1 MPRISVIIPAHDAE
15 TTLATTVESAR
26 LAGADEILVVDD
38 GSRDGTRTLARQLAG
53 VRLIERDRAGG
64 PGVARN
70 AGLAASTGD
79 FVVFLDSD
87 DRMTPGS
94 LTALGSAM
102 TTGVVATLGR
112 FLAVDENHEP
122 IDIGTW
128 ASEQLRPV
136 VRRRG
141 HYVPSARG
149 FSSEALVTRLVTPPP
164 SGILVRRAAAVRI
177 GGYDVALRRSEDID
191 FLVRLSR
198 EGTLAAVN
206 EVVVHYRRTPSQRS
220 QATGA
225 RQRGRLRALGRM
237 IWTAPTRRER
247 WAMAR
252 GAAAHYFDRAEVRWH
267 GATTPRDRIIA
278 VRSYFIGTVFRC
290 LGAVATCRSTN

>member
-15 TTLATTVESAR
+15 STLASTVESAQR
-26 LAGADEILVVDD
+26 AGADEIVVVDD
-38 GSRDGTRTLARQLAG
+38 GSRDGTRSLAHRLDG
-53 VRLIERDRAGG
+53 VTVIERDRPGG
-64 PGVARN
+64 PAVARN
-70 AGLAASTGD
+70 AGLGASTGD

-87 DRMTPGS
+87 DRLMPTS
-94 LTALGSAM
+94 LTALLAAM
-102 TTGVVATLGR
+102 STGVVASLGR
-112 FLAVDENHEP
+112 FLAVDDDDHP
-122 IDIGTW
+122 LDIGTW

-141 HYVPSARG
+141 HYIPSPRG

-164 SGILVRRAAAVRI
+164 SGIMVRRAVAIRI

-225 RQRGRLRALGRM
+225 RQRGRLRALYRM

-252 GAAAHYFDRAEVRWH
+252 GAAAHYFDRADVRWH
-267 GATTPRDRIIA
+267 GAVSARDRAIA
-278 VRSYFIGTVFRC
+278 VRSYFLGGGYRC
-290 LGAVATCRSTN
+290 LGLVAVLRSNS

>member
-1 MPRISVIIPAHDAE
+1 MPRISVIVPAHDAE
-15 TTLATTVESAR
+15 STLVATVESAQR
-26 LAGADEILVVDD
+26 AGADEIVVVDD
-38 GSRDGTRTLARQLAG
+38 GSRDGTRAIARQLTG
-53 VRLIERDRAGG
+53 VTLIERDRAGG
-64 PGVARN
+64 PAVARN

-87 DRMTPGS
+87 DRMAPTS
-94 LTALGSAM
+94 LVALLGGMS
-102 TTGVVATLGR
+102 TGVVATLGR
-112 FLAVDENHEP
+112 FLAVDENDQP

-141 HYVPSARG
+141 HYVPSPRG

-164 SGILVRRAAAVRI
+164 SGIMVRRDAAIRI
-177 GGYDVALRRSEDID
+177 GGYDTALRRSEDID

-198 EGTLAAVN
+198 EGTLVAVN
-206 EVVVHYRRTPSQRS
+206 DVVVRYRRTPSQRS

-225 RQRGRLRALGRM
+225 RQRGRLRTLGRM

-252 GAAAHYFDRAEVRWH
+252 GAGAHYFDRAEVRWH
-267 GATTPRDRIIA
+267 GAKTPHDRLIA
-278 VRSYFIGTVFRC
+278 VRSYLLGSGFRC
-290 LGAVATCRSTN
+290 LGVVAAFRSHT